1 MKVAVVTSCEFSY
14 ASLFLKEQFP
24 PQLEVILVLNQ
35 PGRRTMLKLLRKVY
49 HIGLL
54 GVLCGLFSRA
64 WYCENYSSV
73 IRISEER
80 NIPSFMISDFKVSAE
95 IEKVLRSCDLGI
107 SMGNGY
113 IPRKF
118 FTLFNSGM
126 INIHHEILPDY
137 PGGQSIVWPL
147 IKNSSMTGFTIH
159 FVNSKID
166 QGEIIVV
173 EKRSIEFM
181 DSLSDTVRHNY
192 RQSLRLSVKRLLRLL
207 LTPVQT
213 WIRTTNDSALNYS
226 TPKFSQWI
234 TAYKNHQRLKSYSNN
249 V

>member
-1 MKVAVVTSCEFSY
+1 MKVAVVTSSEFSY

-35 PGRRTMLKLLRKVY
+35 PGRRTIFKLLKKVY

-54 GVLCGLFSRA
+54 GVLYGFFSRA
-64 WYCENYSSV
+64 WYRENHRSV
-73 IRISEER
+73 IRISKEK
-80 NIPSFMISDFKVSAE
+80 NILFFTISEFRVSSE

-113 IPRKF
+113 IPKKF
-118 FTLFNSGM
+118 FSLFSFGM
-126 INIHHEILPDY
+126 INIHHEVLPDY

-166 QGEIIVV
+166 HGEIIVV

-181 DSLSDTVRHNY
+181 YSLSDTVRHNY

-207 LTPVQT
+207 LTPVQS
-213 WIRTTNDSALNYS
+213 WKRTTNDSALNYS

-234 TAYKNHQRLKSYSNN
+234 TAYKNHQRLKSYNAN